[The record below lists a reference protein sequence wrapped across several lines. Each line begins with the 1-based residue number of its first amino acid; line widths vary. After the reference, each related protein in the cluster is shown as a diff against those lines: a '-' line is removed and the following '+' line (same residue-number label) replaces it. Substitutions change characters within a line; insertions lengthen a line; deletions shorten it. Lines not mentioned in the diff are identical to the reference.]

1 MTKDKLLQLPYE
13 DLAVIINDYELANC
27 YQPIYT
33 NTACNV
39 DKLVSEGKKMN
50 GAILNDFAFLTV
62 NRYNVIEPVADIEAF
77 VDFDNEL
84 VPYVNANEDKY
95 KNLFPV
101 EDSAIKDRHFDKDYV
116 LKRLE
121 GPFPDRSTQLEA
133 IHSLLSEAELY
144 NQKLGN
150 ALYDIEGEFKLNH
163 IDFSKAKELILK
175 AYEELQD
182 EESEIDEERFKTA
195 ESIEKDVMAYVEKF
209 RTNQI
214 AMAKFNRYYEPLKE
228 KFLSGEHN
236 QDQYENNLKIL
247 IKNCLS
253 GSSGDDKYQK
263 ALEGLKVSCPEIKA
277 YLKEVKSEYGSL
289 EKDQASDVRNTIIK
303 LNEAVKKST
312 EAKDTIVR
320 GIKTIK
326 VDEFVPVLISICT
339 YNVDQIIE
347 YFGSKESKEKKQ
359 G

>member
-1 MTKDKLLQLPYE
+1 MTKDKLLKLPYE

-62 NRYNVIEPVADIEAF
+62 NRYDVIEPVADIEAF
-77 VDFDNEL
+77 IDFDNEL

-121 GPFPDRSTQLEA
+121 GPFSDRSAQLEA

-144 NQKLGN
+144 SQKLGN

-163 IDFSKAKELILK
+163 IDFSEVKELIIK
-175 AYEELQD
+175 AYDELQ
-182 EESEIDEERFKTA
+182 EEEPEVDEERFKTA
-195 ESIEKDVMAYVEKF
+195 ESIEKDVMKYVEKF

-228 KFLSGEHN
+228 KFLSGEHS

-263 ALEGLKVSCPEIKA
+263 ALEGLRVSCPEIKA

-312 EAKDTIVR
+312 EAKDIIVR
-320 GIKTIK
+320 GIKTIR

-347 YFGSKESKEKKQ
+347 YFNSKSPKEKKQ